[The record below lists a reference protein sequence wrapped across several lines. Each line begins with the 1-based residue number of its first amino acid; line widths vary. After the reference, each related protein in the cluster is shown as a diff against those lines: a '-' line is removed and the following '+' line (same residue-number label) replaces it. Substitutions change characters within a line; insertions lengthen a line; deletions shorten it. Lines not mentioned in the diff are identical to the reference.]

1 MKLTFEGFIKS
12 VGLMELN
19 VIIRDNSDIKVSK
32 ALEIVRDRANKDANK
47 YDDVDV
53 KAKLVDMRTGNIYQI
68 YSDEMMSKYDIKNW
82 YNVELDNEAIQKF
95 LNSKV
100 EIDYKDLFE
109 NLKKNNGFLELI
121 KPDSIEIIKT
131 VATNLKATLKQ
142 NTLKVTI
149 KHNNL
154 QTTIRRNNLK
164 VTIIKDNTN
173 D

>member
-32 ALEIVRDRANKDANK
+32 ALEIVRDRANKDAKK

-68 YSDEMMSKYDIKNW
+68 YSDEMRDKYDIKDW